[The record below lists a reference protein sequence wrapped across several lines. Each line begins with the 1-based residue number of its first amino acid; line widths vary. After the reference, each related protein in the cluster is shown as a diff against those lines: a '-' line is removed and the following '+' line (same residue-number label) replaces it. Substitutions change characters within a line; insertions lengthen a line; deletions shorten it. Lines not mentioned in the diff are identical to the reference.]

1 MDLSLRSDFYL
12 ESGLKRQCLQ
22 DHLGKN
28 IPLPMNSKS
37 NNSKA
42 GAIFSVWETEIIYEA
57 DV

>member
-42 GAIFSVWETEIIYEA
+42 GAIFSV
-57 DV
+57 